1 MRSLLKLLHKQFLS
15 IFKYFDN
22 LCKPNSKYIWSKV
35 EQEVS
40 HEKNKA
46 LLCIQVSL
54 FAVFFLNLIFKN
66 GSAPAN
72 LQGCVST
79 SVICLTLLISCRFH
93 PQIFKL
99 LFNLLIAAYGLFL
112 TRHGNEGIHGAWLA
126 AQTYPTVVYLVTGSI
141 WHFVI
146 NVCLQTIF
154 LNTLYQDLIERSLM
168 NMSPDDFIRSLT
180 HHSHQTI
187 MYNFTFIVLI
197 NRVFQKSREYL
208 IQNEKKRNEIERQKQ
223 FILSFTHEL
232 RNLTN
237 SMMGNV
243 KLATLENIPD
253 KVSDM
258 LQNAEVCAELLL
270 HLINNI
276 LDTGKAEKAELE
288 VNPEPIKVYD
298 TMERV
303 WSICSE
309 LIRRKNL
316 LGRMN
321 IQKNI
326 PLILKLDRH
335 RLTQIFLN
343 LVGNAVKFTDAG
355 RIDISINWIDDFAI
369 VEDKCFEPCPFNEKN
384 DQDEGLFE
392 KCQAFST
399 LDENLATLTFC
410 AKKVSRNTLN
420 LRQCSSHGVL
430 KITVSDTGSGIPKED
445 IKKLFQKFTQVS
457 PDISKR
463 KLGTGLGLF
472 ITRELCK
479 GMGGEVRIYSKEGKG
494 SAFVLCIPVE
504 AVPDSRLPLLRIESM
519 RSIINQK
526 DLKVLLIDKGTSSID
541 QIFSS
546 INVKVVEKAK
556 NGLLGYHTLFSLAMR
571 GEYIDIV
578 SIEMDLSLVEE
589 RNLIAKIRELEEEKD
604 LKPCLIFILREHKQF
619 EIEETIGKS
628 NNTRTVVYLKKPIK
642 LNEVY
647 QTLMYQFARSTYGRG

>member
-1 MRSLLKLLHKQFLS
+1 MLFLLKILYKQFLS
-15 IFKYFDN
+15 ILKYFDD
-22 LCKPNSKYIWSKV
+22 LCKPNPKYIWSKV
-35 EQEVS
+35 EREVS
-40 HEKNKA
+40 HKKNKA
-46 LLCIQVSL
+46 LLSIQVFL
-54 FAVFFLNLIFKN
+54 FVIFFLNLIFKK

-99 LFNLLIAAYGLFL
+99 LFNLLVAAYGLFL

-126 AQTYPTVVYLVTGSI
+126 AQTYPTAVYLITGSI
-141 WHFVI
+141 WHFTI
-146 NVCLQTIF
+146 NVGLQTIF

-187 MYNFTFIVLI
+187 MYNLTFIVLI
-197 NRVFQKSREYL
+197 HRVFQKSQEYL
-208 IQNEKKRNEIERQKQ
+208 ILNEKKRDEMERQKQ

-232 RNLTN
+232 RNLAN
-237 SMMGNV
+237 SIMGNV
-243 KLATLENIPD
+243 KLAALESIPD

-258 LQNAEVCAELLL
+258 LKNADVCAELLS

-276 LDTGKAEKAELE
+276 LDTGKVEKTELE
-288 VNPEPIKVYD
+288 INPEPVRVYD

-316 LGRMN
+316 SGRMN

-326 PLILKLDRH
+326 PFILKLDRH

-355 RIDISINWIDDFAI
+355 RIDISINWINDIAT
-369 VEDKCFEPCPFNEKN
+369 VEDKCFEPCPFNEEN

-392 KCQAFST
+392 KRQAFST

-410 AKKVSRNTLN
+410 VKKISRNTLN
-420 LRQCSSHGVL
+420 FRQLSSHGVL

-472 ITRELCK
+472 ITKELCK

-494 SAFVLCIPVE
+494 SAFVLCIPVK
-504 AVPDSRLPLLRIESM
+504 VVSDSRLPLLRIESM
-519 RSIINQK
+519 RSIINLK

-541 QIFSS
+541 QIFSN
-546 INVKVVEKAK
+546 INVKIVEKAK
-556 NGLLGYHTLFSLAMR
+556 NSLLGYHALFSLATR

-578 SIEMDLSLVEE
+578 SIEMDLSLIEE
-589 RNLIAKIRELEEEKD
+589 RNLISKIRELEDEKD
-604 LKPCLIFILREHKQF
+604 IKPCLIFILGEHKHF
-619 EIEETIGKS
+619 EIEETIGKR
-628 NNTRTVVYLKKPIK
+628 NNVRTVAYLKKPIK
-642 LNEVY
+642 LNEVC
-647 QTLMYQFARSTYGRG
+647 QTLMYQFARSTYGRR